1 MAVPSLEGLIEANAA
16 FYKAFEG
23 LDIHAFRQL
32 NMASKGDVCVHPG
45 WRPLS
50 GWADIEH
57 SWVGIFEHTTYM
69 QIVPSEVNAQLHGEV
84 GWISCFE
91 NIYSFV
97 GVERMLG
104 QVVAT
109 NIFKWTEDGWKLV
122 LHHGSPVLQ
131 PEEDAP

>member
-1 MAVPSLEGLIEANAA
+1 MAECTLEGLIKANTA

-23 LDIHAFRQL
+23 LDINAFRKL
-32 NMASKGDVCVHPG
+32 NSASAEDVCVHPG
-45 WRPLS
+45 WRPLC
-50 GWADIEH
+50 GWDDIEN
-57 SWVGIFEHTTYM
+57 SWIGIFEHTTYM
-69 QIVPSEVNAQLHGEV
+69 QIVPSEVKAHLHGEV

-109 NIFKWTEDGWKLV
+109 NIFKWTEYGWKLV
-122 LHHGSPVLQ
+122 LHHGSPILQ
-131 PEEDAP
+131 PEEELS